1 MRLPSKEELIENINS
16 GYGRFIANDVYA
28 LARYNYFY
36 GTFKKFKKEAIAMEL
51 TMMIIK
57 NFENFNMVD
66 KIYNYLISVLTK
78 QQLVKYI
85 CSIYALD
92 SFNESPFDK
101 EE

>member
-1 MRLPSKEELIENINS
+1 MRIPSKEELIENINS
-16 GYGRFIANDVYA
+16 GYNRFVANDMYM

-36 GTFKKFKKEAIAMEL
+36 DTFKKFKKEAVAMEL
-51 TMMIIK
+51 TMIIIK

-66 KIYNYLISVLTK
+66 MIYNHLNSLLTK

-92 SFNESPFDK
+92 IFNESPFDK